1 MSFFGTEK
9 TRSLLDIPEE
19 LILNLFSYLTDH
31 VVHFQVRS
39 VCRKLKVLAEHH
51 VQTGKMF
58 ENITTNICM
67 NLFSSWKNR
76 IIYKYAL
83 AIFFQKM

>member
-1 MSFFGTEK
+1 MSSFGTEK
-9 TRSLLDIPEE
+9 THSLLDIPEE
-19 LILNLFSYLTDH
+19 VILKLFSYLTDH

-39 VCRKLKVLAEHH
+39 VCHKLKVLAEHH

-67 NLFSSWKNR
+67 NLFLHGK
-76 IIYKYAL
+76 IE
-83 AIFFQKM
+83 

>member
-1 MSFFGTEK
+1 MGSFGTKK
-9 TRSLLDIPEE
+9 THSLLDIPEE
-19 LILNLFSYLTDH
+19 LILHIFRYLTDH
-31 VVHFQVRS
+31 FVHFQVRS

-67 NLFSSWKNR
+67 NLFLHGK
-76 IIYKYAL
+76 IE
-83 AIFFQKM
+83 